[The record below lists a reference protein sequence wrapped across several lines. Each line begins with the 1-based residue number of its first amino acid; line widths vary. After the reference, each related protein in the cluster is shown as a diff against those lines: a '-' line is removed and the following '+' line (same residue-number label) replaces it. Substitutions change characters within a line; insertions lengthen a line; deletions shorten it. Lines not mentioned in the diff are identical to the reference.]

1 MRTAIQLQFHQ
12 WLCTLEVHHYQ
23 VGDRLALRLL
33 DATTGAPVAMAT
45 LNNPAIDLDPDELL
59 IKDYSENE
67 GMLDT
72 LLAAA
77 LVHPPHRYAISGYAQ
92 VPVVRLTVEAR
103 LAMGE
108 EDAVGEDYTPPRL
121 TKYGPLPG
129 RPSQA

>member
-12 WLCTLEVHHYQ
+12 WLCTLEVHQYQ
-23 VGDRLALRLL
+23 VGDRLALRLV
-33 DATTGAPVAMAT
+33 DATTGAPVAIAT
-45 LNNPAIDLDPDELL
+45 LNNPAIDLAPDELL

-72 LLAAA
+72 LLAAG
-77 LVHPPHRYAISGYAQ
+77 LVHPPHRYAMSAYAQ
-92 VPVVRLTVEAR
+92 VPVVRLTMEAR

-108 EDAVGEDYTPPRL
+108 DDVAEEGYIPPHL